1 MYRARK
7 YLSIVDTSVAIIPEA
22 RIRSSNIDCYQTVLT
37 SRYNIKMMVLLQG
50 KYLSPTWIIGTKA
63 NSGYAM
69 AQAHKCSYHPA
80 AAIGCGITAIVW
92 NAWEAKKTMSHCIF
106 HNKIYSTIIVMSQI
120 SQWNVFWRL
129 QDYRP
134 LSSQC
139 KHRANDCWCWARICV
154 KFVQNS
160 RSCAMTL
167 NWQFHLILIIVWH
180 RLYCQV
186 YQRSI
191 L

>member
-80 AAIGCGITAIVW
+80 AAIGCGITTIVW
-92 NAWEAKKTMSHCIF
+92 NAWEAKKTMSHRIF
-106 HNKIYSTIIVMSQI
+106 CNTKYSTLIVTSQI
-120 SQWNVFWRL
+120 RQWNVTAIISDEKRL
-129 QDYRP
+129 VSCEFTVYLPRQRLLT
-134 LSSQC
+134 LSP
-139 KHRANDCWCWARICV
+139 H
-154 KFVQNS
+154 
-160 RSCAMTL
+160 
-167 NWQFHLILIIVWH
+167 
-180 RLYCQV
+180 
-186 YQRSI
+186 
-191 L
+191 